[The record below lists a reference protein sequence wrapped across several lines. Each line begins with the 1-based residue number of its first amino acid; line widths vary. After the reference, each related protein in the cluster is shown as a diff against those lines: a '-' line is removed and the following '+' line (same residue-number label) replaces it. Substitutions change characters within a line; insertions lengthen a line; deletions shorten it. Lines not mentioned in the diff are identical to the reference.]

1 MAKSPPTVDP
11 VEKVVEDAL
20 VDAGIEYL
28 RENGVDRHMD
38 FYVTFWD
45 VWIEVKAMHTP
56 RIADQMAREKN
67 VIAVQGIDAARL
79 LAAMI
84 RGDKI

>member
-1 MAKSPPTVDP
+1 MADP
-11 VEKVVEDAL
+11 LEAAVEAAL
-20 VDAGIEYL
+20 IHAGVEYL
-28 RENGVDRHMD
+28 RENGHSRRMD
-38 FYVTFWD
+38 FYLPGWD
-45 VWIEVKAMHTP
+45 VWVEVKAMHSP

-84 RGDKI
+84 RGDKL